1 MSLQEAYKVVLLGES
16 SVGKTCIISR
26 FITGKFDKDT
36 VTSYTAQFLKKTI
49 VLPDGKEINFDI
61 WDTAGQERYRSLTKI
76 FYKDAKVV
84 ILVYDIT
91 NEKSFEE
98 IKNYWYEQIKR
109 TDNNDVII
117 AIAANKSDLYED
129 RKVKNETGRAFA
141 KKNAHIFMNTSA
153 CIGSGIESLFENIA
167 RKIIEPEFN
176 FFKTEKKKKK
186 RFKNKKKKN
195 LKKER
200 EEVEKLK
207 GNNIVKMN
215 YKKKDKFTLFGIEC
229 CCC

>member
-1 MSLQEAYKVVLLGES
+1 MSLEEAYKVVLLGES

-98 IKNYWYEQIKR
+98 IKNYWPRHQ
-109 TDNNDVII
+109 D
-117 AIAANKSDLYED
+117 
-129 RKVKNETGRAFA
+129 
-141 KKNAHIFMNTSA
+141 
-153 CIGSGIESLFENIA
+153 
-167 RKIIEPEFN
+167 
-176 FFKTEKKKKK
+176 TEIH
-186 RFKNKKKKN
+186 RGDF
-195 LKKER
+195 R
-200 EEVEKLK
+200 GVQ
-207 GNNIVKMN
+207 
-215 YKKKDKFTLFGIEC
+215 
-229 CCC
+229 